1 MHDSLVRS
9 LIEVAIELCQG
20 EIQHAR
26 SSFDAAQLRGRML
39 VLQGAL
45 ADLWIR
51 PDAMPPRLIGAQL
64 LEALRKA
71 GT

>member
-1 MHDSLVRS
+1 MHETLVRS
-9 LIEVAIELCQG
+9 LIETAIEICQG

-26 SSFDAAQLRGRML
+26 CAFDAAQLRGRML

-45 ADLWIR
+45 ADMWL
-51 PDAMPPRLIGAQL
+51 PPEAMPPRLAGTQL
-64 LEALRKA
+64 SEALRKL